1 MKALYW
7 ASIFYLVLGLGAG
20 VFYREF
26 TRANDFP
33 EGEFTQLSVAHTHLL
48 SARFHDEPYL
58 LGIGESLWSVAQPRS
73 VQCVLLALQ
82 RRRGRHCWSH
92 DLARMPDRTG
102 GGVLCNG
109 LWHRWSGT
117 HPHHGRP
124 NRIHRSAW

>member
-48 SARFHDEPYL
+48 A
-58 LGIGESLWSVAQPRS
+58 LGFTMSLIFL
-73 VQCVLLALQ
+73 VLELSL
-82 RRRGRHCWSH
+82 
-92 DLARMPDRTG
+92 
-102 GGVLCNG
+102 
-109 LWHRWSGT
+109 
-117 HPHHGRP
+117 
-124 NRIHRSAW
+124 IHI